1 MPPAKPIFDFDA
13 AIDQL
18 RETGSGREAT
28 MYGPIRDLFV
38 HVLGY
43 PPRHVDIDTAGEGGR
58 PDVTARAPSGLVDE
72 RGNEKLI
79 DWVVVEAKDER
90 GCFRNP
96 IARERIFEKKS
107 KYIGANTAWFAMIE
121 PEILVVRPV
130 SGGIRGSG
138 NDIEL
143 SLSGLSLQAFLH
155 HLDALRHER
164 AGVPEQLSRF
174 RAGDMALIATE
185 KLDWP
190 DPTSATPHKTNCV
203 RVARKRFFQSLR
215 EATQSLQAATRAALV
230 RLKPEID
237 AFQRQ
242 ARDFGERFGAGN
254 GNAFQFVAHTL
265 TLKSYPRGPEESRA
279 HDREA
284 IRLRRAFAKRPH
296 VARLALDGLLSFQS
310 RTGVV
315 DDKLLELFATETAN
329 LILARILLL
338 RFFED
343 HGFFGEI
350 RYVCNGG
357 VQAFQQMR
365 DYFRSSYT
373 RLLEQAYRDAS
384 LLYAAAFD
392 ATELDWVLGS
402 QYEPLSRAIE
412 WVMFQFSRY
421 DFATVRGDILSG
433 IYDRFLDRAKRKQLG
448 EFYTPPSV
456 ARYII
461 RRVGIDRNSR
471 IFDPACGSGTFLVE
485 AFRELVGRDLD
496 RGVAEFDDV
505 AAVLER
511 LAGNDLNTFSGV
523 LTHIQLLWQILSL
536 KRDIE
541 RHGFPDIRVTSKVN
555 SLVFP
560 DQFARLERF
569 GEIDVPEYAAVIGNP
584 PYVRAERSSQDLD
597 PNSERVYENGGV
609 SARRN
614 AYTLFIY
621 RALATWCRPAA
632 SGERPGRLGFIVPIS
647 LFDANETAD
656 LRALFRIGV
665 RWTLL
670 EILDLEAI
678 YRDVF
683 DADVLPVIIVAEN
696 RPATERDTVVFRLAD
711 KRCVEVEQADAVPTL
726 HLDDLPEQRI
736 LYSDIFTPDGR
747 IMTRLTPARL
757 AVLRKLWQHPP
768 LETAAKPYWVRKRG
782 SRIVE
787 AVDAP
792 PASTN
797 GHEWEARRMVAGG
810 IAFRGQLRAS
820 KQGGHDVLK
829 GENILA
835 GERVGDPVAKRV
847 DVLAAS
853 DAALWRYAALL
864 PDRGFAFA
872 QVAHCPNA
880 VRFDPRT
887 TVFTNTAT
895 LLFPAPEWREFPFDL
910 LLLSRL
916 YWFTYSLGARMGVLR
931 QFRSHIYPANLR
943 LLPCPPGL
951 LAIQTELEA
960 LREPLTA
967 ACRQRFQAQAAL
979 REALAALNLAT
990 LKQRVRAD
998 LNATVAFSES
1008 FETTDY
1014 EIAVDGPC
1022 WGPTDE
1028 GVLVRPSRQQLFDWV
1043 RLSRE
1048 DFAKGVVMALH
1059 PLEGEEITRSRLLN
1073 LQIPITTEEC
1083 HRWETTVAHFA
1094 EEMLIA
1100 EMERRLDDLD
1110 ALVGAALGLDME
1122 DITFVQRECR
1132 EDQFLSRIRPRFP
1145 GTDTRRQGFR
1155 SGLDSAARYD

>member
-1 MPPAKPIFDFDA
+1 
-13 AIDQL
+13 
-18 RETGSGREAT
+18 
-28 MYGPIRDLFV
+28 MYGPIRDLFI
-38 HVLGY
+38 HVLSY
-43 PPRHVDIDTAGEGGR
+43 PPRYVDIDTAGEGGR
-58 PDVTARAPSGLVDE
+58 PDVTARAPSGLLDE
-72 RGNEKLI
+72 RGGEKLI
-79 DWVVVEAKDER
+79 DWIVVEAKDER

-96 IARERIFEKKS
+96 TTRERIFEKKS
-107 KYIGANTAWFAMIE
+107 KYIGTNTAWFVMVE
-121 PEILVVRPV
+121 PEIWVARPI
-130 SGGIRGSG
+130 SGGIPDAG

-143 SLSGLSLQAFLH
+143 LLSGLSLQAFLSP
-155 HLDALRHER
+155 LDALRHDR

-174 RAGDMALIATE
+174 RAGDISLVATE

-190 DPTSATPHKTNCV
+190 NSVSANLHQTNRV
-203 RVARKRFFQSLR
+203 RVARKRFFQNLR
-215 EATQSLQAATRAALV
+215 EATQSLQAATQAALI
-230 RLKPEID
+230 RLQPEIET
-237 AFQRQ
+237 FQQQ
-242 ARDFGERFGAGN
+242 ARTFGERFGATHGN
-254 GNAFQFVAHTL
+254 VYHFAAQTL
-265 TLKSYPRGPEESRA
+265 TLKSHPQGPEDSRT
-279 HDREA
+279 HDREVA
-284 IRLRRAFAKRPH
+284 RLRREFAKRPH
-296 VARLALDGLLSFQS
+296 VARLALDGLPSFQS
-310 RTGVV
+310 RTGVA
-315 DDKLLELFATETAN
+315 DNKLLDLFATETAN

-365 DYFRSSYT
+365 DYFHSSYT

-402 QYEPLSRAIE
+402 EYEPLSRAIE

-421 DFATVRGDILSG
+421 DFTTVRGDILSG

-461 RRVGIDRNSR
+461 RRVGIDRKSR
-471 IFDPACGSGTFLVE
+471 ILDPACGSGTFLVE
-485 AFRELVGRDLD
+485 AFRELVGQDLD
-496 RGVAEFDDV
+496 RGIAEFKDV
-505 AAVLER
+505 TATLDR

-541 RHGFPDIRVTSKVN
+541 QHGFPDIRVTSKVN

-569 GEIDVPEYAAVIGNP
+569 GEIDAPEYTAVIGNP

-597 PNSERVYENGGV
+597 PRSEKVYENGGV

-632 SGERPGRLGFIVPIS
+632 EGERPGRLGFIVPIS

-656 LRALFRIGV
+656 LRRLFQVGA

-683 DADVLPVIIVAEN
+683 DADVLPVIIIAEN
-696 RPATERDTVVFRLAD
+696 RPATEDDTVIFRLAD
-711 KRCVEVEQADAVPTL
+711 KRCVEVEQADAAPIL

-736 LYSDIFTPDGR
+736 SYPDIFTPDGR

-757 AVLRKLWQHPP
+757 AVLRKLWRHPT
-768 LETAAKPYWVRKRG
+768 LETAAKPYWVRKQG

-787 AVDAP
+787 AVDTP
-792 PASTN
+792 PPPTN
-797 GHEWEARRMVAGG
+797 GQEWEARRMIAGG
-810 IAFRGQLRAS
+810 IAFRGQLRTS
-820 KQGGHDVLK
+820 KRGGYDVLK

-835 GERVGDPVAKRV
+835 GELVGDPVAKKV
-847 DVLAAS
+847 NVLAAS
-853 DAALWRYAALL
+853 DPALWRYADIL
-864 PDRGFAFA
+864 PNHGFAVA
-872 QVAHCPNA
+872 RVAHCPNA
-880 VRFDPRT
+880 VRFAPRT

-895 LLFPAPEWREFPFDL
+895 LLFPAEEWREFPFDL

-931 QFRSHIYPANLR
+931 LFRSDIYPTNLR
-943 LLPCPPGL
+943 LLPCPLRL
-951 LAIQTELEA
+951 LEIQTELEA
-960 LREPLTA
+960 LRAPLVA
-967 ACRQRFQAQAAL
+967 ACRQRFQAKAAL
-979 REALAALNLAT
+979 REALATLHLAT
-990 LKQRVRAD
+990 LKQRVRSD
-998 LNATVAFSES
+998 SNATVAFSES
-1008 FETTDY
+1008 FETADY
-1014 EIAVDGPC
+1014 EITVDNPGLEPA
-1022 WGPTDE
+1022 DE
-1028 GVLVRPSRQQLFDWV
+1028 GVMVRPSRQQLLDWV

-1048 DFAKGVVMALH
+1048 DFAKGVVMALQ
-1059 PLEGEEITRSRLLN
+1059 PLDGEDITRSRLLN
-1073 LQIPITTEEC
+1073 LPIPVTAEEC
-1083 HRWETTVAHFA
+1083 QQWETTIARFA
-1094 EEMLIA
+1094 EEALIA
-1100 EMERRLDDLD
+1100 DMEHQLDNLDALIGATLDLD
-1110 ALVGAALGLDME
+1110 AEQIA
-1122 DITFVQRECR
+1122 FVQRECR
-1132 EDQFLSRIRPRFP
+1132 EDSFLSRIRPRFP

-1155 SGLDSAARYD
+1155 TGLDSAARYD

>member
-1 MPPAKPIFDFDA
+1 
-13 AIDQL
+13 
-18 RETGSGREAT
+18 
-28 MYGPIRDLFV
+28 MYGPIRDLFI
-38 HVLGY
+38 HVLSY
-43 PPRHVDIDTAGEGGR
+43 PPRYVDIDTAGEGGR
-58 PDVTARAPSGLVDE
+58 PDVTARAPSGLLDE
-72 RGNEKLI
+72 RGGEKLI
-79 DWVVVEAKDER
+79 DWIVVEAKDER

-96 IARERIFEKKS
+96 TMRERIFEKKS
-107 KYIGANTAWFAMIE
+107 KYIGTNTAWFVMVE
-121 PEILVVRPV
+121 PDIWVARPV
-130 SGGIRGSG
+130 SSGVPDSG

-143 SLSGLSLQAFLH
+143 PLSGLSLQAFLH
-155 HLDALRHER
+155 HLDALRHDR

-174 RAGDMALIATE
+174 RAGDISLIATE

-190 DPTSATPHKTNCV
+190 DPVSATLHQANRV
-203 RVARKRFFQSLR
+203 RVARKRFFQNLR
-215 EATQSLQAATRAALV
+215 EATQSLQTATQAALV
-230 RLKPEID
+230 HLQPEIETI
-237 AFQRQ
+237 QQQ
-242 ARDFGERFGAGN
+242 ARAFGERFGTTH
-254 GNAFQFVAHTL
+254 GNAYHFNPHAL
-265 TLKSYPRGPEESRA
+265 ILKSHPQGPEDSRA

-284 IRLRRAFAKRPH
+284 TRLRRGFTKRPH
-296 VARLALDGLLSFQS
+296 VARLALDGLPSFQS
-310 RTGVV
+310 RTGVA
-315 DDKLLELFATETAN
+315 DDKLLNLFSTETAN

-365 DYFRSSYT
+365 DYFHSSYT

-392 ATELDWVLGS
+392 ATELDWILGS
-402 QYEPLSRAIE
+402 EYEPLSRAIE

-421 DFATVRGDILSG
+421 DFTTVRGDILSG

-471 IFDPACGSGTFLVE
+471 ILDPACGSGTFLVE
-485 AFRELVGRDLD
+485 AFRELVGQDLD

-505 AAVLER
+505 TAMLER

-541 RHGFPDIRVTSKVN
+541 QNGFPDIRVTSKVN

-569 GEIDVPEYAAVIGNP
+569 GEIDVPEYTAVIGNP

-597 PNSERVYENGGV
+597 LRSEKVYENGGV

-621 RALATWCRPAA
+621 RALATWCRPAVN
-632 SGERPGRLGFIVPIS
+632 GERPGRLGFIVPIS

-656 LRALFRIGV
+656 LRRLFRVGV

-683 DADVLPVIIVAEN
+683 DADVLPVIIIAEN
-696 RPATERDTVVFRLAD
+696 RPATEDDTVIFRLAD
-711 KRCVEVEQADAVPTL
+711 KSCVEVEQADAVPTL

-736 LYSDIFTPDGR
+736 SYPDIFTPDGR

-757 AVLRKLWQHPP
+757 AVLRKLWRHPT
-768 LETAAKPYWVRKRG
+768 LEMAAKPYWVRKQSG
-782 SRIVE
+782 RIVE
-787 AVDAP
+787 AVDTP
-792 PASTN
+792 PPPPTN
-797 GHEWEARRMVAGG
+797 GQEWEARRMVAGG
-810 IAFRGQLRAS
+810 IAFRGQLRTS
-820 KQGGHDVLK
+820 KRGGYDILK

-835 GERVGDPVAKRV
+835 GELVGDPVAKKV

-853 DAALWRYAALL
+853 DAALWRYADIL
-864 PDRGFAFA
+864 PSHGFALA
-872 QVAHCPNA
+872 GVAHCPNA
-880 VRFDPRT
+880 VFFDTRT

-895 LLFPAPEWREFPFDL
+895 LFFPAAEWREFPFDL

-943 LLPCPPGL
+943 LLPCPPRL
-951 LAIQTELEA
+951 LEIQTELEA
-960 LREPLTA
+960 LRAPLVA
-967 ACRQRFQAQAAL
+967 ACRQRFQAKAAL
-979 REALAALNLAT
+979 REALANLRLAT
-990 LKQRVRAD
+990 LKKRMQAD
-998 LNATVAFSES
+998 SSAMVAFSES
-1008 FETTDY
+1008 FETADY
-1014 EIAVDGPC
+1014 EIMVDNPSLESV
-1022 WGPTDE
+1022 DE
-1028 GVLVRPSRQQLFDWV
+1028 EVMVRPSRQQILDWV

-1048 DFAKGVVMALH
+1048 DFAKGVVMALQ
-1059 PLEGEEITRSRLLN
+1059 LLDGEDITRSRLLN
-1073 LQIPITTEEC
+1073 LPIPVTAEEC
-1083 HRWETTVAHFA
+1083 QQWETTLARFA
-1094 EEMLIA
+1094 EEALIA
-1100 EMERRLDDLD
+1100 EMEHQLGKLDM
-1110 ALVGAALGLDME
+1110 LVGAALDLDEQEIAFAQQECQE
-1122 DITFVQRECR
+1122 DF
-1132 EDQFLSRIRPRFP
+1132 FLSRIRPRFP

-1155 SGLDSAARYD
+1155 AGLDSAKRYD

>member
-1 MPPAKPIFDFDA
+1 
-13 AIDQL
+13 
-18 RETGSGREAT
+18 
-28 MYGPIRDLFV
+28 MYGPIRDLFI
-38 HVLGY
+38 HVLSY
-43 PPRHVDIDTAGEGGR
+43 PPRYVDIDTAVEGGR
-58 PDVTARAPSGLVDE
+58 PDVTARAPSGLLDE
-72 RGNEKLI
+72 RGGEKLI
-79 DWVVVEAKDER
+79 DWIVVEAKDER

-96 IARERIFEKKS
+96 TMRERIFEKKS
-107 KYIGANTAWFAMIE
+107 KYIGTNTAWFVMVE
-121 PEILVVRPV
+121 PEIWVARPV
-130 SGGIRGSG
+130 SGGVPDSG

-143 SLSGLSLQAFLH
+143 PLSGLSLQAFLH
-155 HLDALRHER
+155 HLEALRHDR

-174 RAGDMALIATE
+174 RAGDTSLIATE

-190 DPTSATPHKTNCV
+190 DPVSVTLHQANRA
-203 RVARKRFFQSLR
+203 RVARKRFFQNLR
-215 EATQSLQAATRAALV
+215 EATQSLQTATQSALV
-230 RLKPEID
+230 HLQPEIETI
-237 AFQRQ
+237 QQQ
-242 ARDFGERFGAGN
+242 ARAFGERFGTTH
-254 GNAFQFVAHTL
+254 GNAYHFNPHAL
-265 TLKSYPRGPEESRA
+265 ILKSHPQGPEDSRA

-284 IRLRRAFAKRPH
+284 ARLRREFAKRPH
-296 VARLALDGLLSFQS
+296 VARLALDGLPSFQN
-310 RTGVV
+310 RTGVA
-315 DDKLLELFATETAN
+315 DDKLLDLFATETAN

-365 DYFRSSYT
+365 DYFHSSYT

-402 QYEPLSRAIE
+402 EYEPLSRAIE

-421 DFATVRGDILSG
+421 DFTTVRGDILSG

-471 IFDPACGSGTFLVE
+471 ILDPACGSGTFLVE
-485 AFRELVGRDLD
+485 AFRELVGQDLD

-505 AAVLER
+505 TAMLER

-541 RHGFPDIRVTSKVN
+541 QHGFPDIRVTSKVN

-569 GEIDVPEYAAVIGNP
+569 GEIDVPEYTAVIGNP

-597 PNSERVYENGGV
+597 PRSEKVYEKGGV

-621 RALATWCRPAA
+621 RALATWCRPAVN
-632 SGERPGRLGFIVPIS
+632 GERPGRLGFIVPIS

-656 LRALFRIGV
+656 LRRLFRVGV

-683 DADVLPVIIVAEN
+683 DADVLPVIIIAEN
-696 RPATERDTVVFRLAD
+696 RPATEDDTVIFRLAD
-711 KRCVEVEQADAVPTL
+711 KSCVEVEQVDAVPTL

-736 LYSDIFTPDGR
+736 PYPDIFTPDGR

-757 AVLRKLWQHPP
+757 AVLSKLWRHPT
-768 LETAAKPYWVRKRG
+768 LEMAAKPYWVRKQG
-782 SRIVE
+782 SQIVE
-787 AVDAP
+787 AIDTP
-792 PASTN
+792 PPPSTN
-797 GHEWEARRMVAGG
+797 GQEWEARRMIRGG
-810 IAFRGQLRAS
+810 ISFRRQRRAGS
-820 KQGGHDVLK
+820 SGYDVFK

-835 GERVGDPVAKRV
+835 SEFVGDPAARQV

-853 DAALWRYAALL
+853 DPSLWRQARIL
-864 PDRGFAFA
+864 PERGFAVA
-872 QVAHCPNA
+872 QLAHCPNA
-880 VRFDPRT
+880 VCFNAQT
-887 TVFTNTAT
+887 MAFTDTAT
-895 LLFPAPEWREFPFDL
+895 LFFPAAEWREFPFDL

-943 LLPCPPGL
+943 LLPCPSRL
-951 LAIQTELEA
+951 LEIQTELEA
-960 LREPLTA
+960 LRAPLVA
-967 ACRQRFQAQAAL
+967 ACRQRFQAKAAL
-979 REALAALNLAT
+979 REALVTLRLAT
-990 LKQRVRAD
+990 LKKRMQAD
-998 LNATVAFSES
+998 HNATVAFSES
-1008 FETTDY
+1008 FETADY
-1014 EIAVDGPC
+1014 EITVDNPGLESV
-1022 WGPTDE
+1022 DE
-1028 GVLVRPSRQQLFDWV
+1028 VVTVRPSRQQLLDWV

-1048 DFAKGVVMALH
+1048 DFAKGVVMALQ
-1059 PLEGEEITRSRLLN
+1059 PLDGEDINKSRLLN
-1073 LQIPITTEEC
+1073 LSIPVTTEEC
-1083 HRWETTVAHFA
+1083 QQWETTVARFA
-1094 EEMLIA
+1094 EEALIT
-1100 EMERRLDDLD
+1100 EMEHQLDRLDV
-1110 ALVGAALGLDME
+1110 LVGAALDLDAQE
-1122 DITFVQRECR
+1122 IAFVQRECR
-1132 EDQFLSRIRPRFP
+1132 EDSFLSRIRPRFP

-1155 SGLDSAARYD
+1155 TGLDSATRYD

>member
-1 MPPAKPIFDFDA
+1 
-13 AIDQL
+13 
-18 RETGSGREAT
+18 
-28 MYGPIRDLFV
+28 MYGPIRDLFI

-58 PDVTARAPSGLVDE
+58 PDVTARAPSGLLDE
-72 RGNEKLI
+72 RGGEKLI
-79 DWVVVEAKDER
+79 DWIVVEAKDER

-96 IARERIFEKKS
+96 TIRERIFEKKS
-107 KYIGANTAWFAMIE
+107 KYIGTNTAWFVMVE
-121 PEILVVRPV
+121 PEIWVVRPV
-130 SGGIRGSG
+130 SGGIPDAG

-143 SLSGLSLQAFLH
+143 LLSGLSLQAFLS
-155 HLDALRHER
+155 HLDALRHDR

-174 RAGDMALIATE
+174 RAGDISLVAAE

-190 DPTSATPHKTNCV
+190 NSVSANLHQTNRV
-203 RVARKRFFQSLR
+203 RVARKRFFQNLR
-215 EATQSLQAATRAALV
+215 EATQSLQAATQAALV
-230 RLKPEID
+230 RLQPEIE
-237 AFQRQ
+237 AFQQQ
-242 ARDFGERFGAGN
+242 AHVFGERFGATH
-254 GNAFQFVAHTL
+254 GNAYHFTPHTL
-265 TLKSYPRGPEESRA
+265 TLKSHPQGPEDSRA

-284 IRLRRAFAKRPH
+284 ARLRREFAKRPH
-296 VARLALDGLLSFQS
+296 VARLALDGLPSFQN
-310 RTGVV
+310 RTGVA
-315 DDKLLELFATETAN
+315 DDKLLDLFATETAN

-357 VQAFQQMR
+357 VHAFQQMR

-402 QYEPLSRAIE
+402 EYELLSRAIE

-421 DFATVRGDILSG
+421 DFTTVRGDILSG

-471 IFDPACGSGTFLVE
+471 ILDPACGSGTFLVE
-485 AFRELVGRDLD
+485 AFRELVGQDLD

-505 AAVLER
+505 TAMLER

-541 RHGFPDIRVTSKVN
+541 QHGFPDIRVTSKVN

-569 GEIDVPEYAAVIGNP
+569 GEIDVPEYTAVIGNP

-597 PNSERVYENGGV
+597 PRSEKVYENGGV

-614 AYTLFIY
+614 AYALFIY

-632 SGERPGRLGFIVPIS
+632 NGERPGRLGFIVPIS
-647 LFDANETAD
+647 LFDASETAD
-656 LRALFRIGV
+656 LRRLFQVGA

-683 DADVLPVIIVAEN
+683 DADVLPVIIIAEN
-696 RPATERDTVVFRLAD
+696 RPATEEDTVIFRLAD
-711 KRCVEVEQADAVPTL
+711 KRCVEVEQADAAPIL
-726 HLDDLPEQRI
+726 HLDELPEQRI
-736 LYSDIFTPDGR
+736 AYPDIFTPDGR

-757 AVLRKLWQHPP
+757 AVLRKLWRHPT
-768 LETAAKPYWVRKRG
+768 LEMAAKPYWVRKQG

-787 AVDAP
+787 AIDTP
-792 PASTN
+792 PPPPTN
-797 GHEWEARRMVAGG
+797 GQEWEARRMLTRG
-810 IAFRGQLRAS
+810 IVFRGQLRTS
-820 KQGGHDVLK
+820 KRGGYDVLK

-835 GERVGDPVAKRV
+835 GERVGDPVAKKV

-853 DAALWRYAALL
+853 DAALWRYTALL
-864 PDRGFAFA
+864 PDHGFALA

-887 TVFTNTAT
+887 TAFTDTAA
-895 LLFPAPEWREFPFDL
+895 LFFPVAKWREFPFDL

-943 LLPCPPGL
+943 LLPCPLGL
-951 LAIQTELEA
+951 LSIQTELEA
-960 LREPLTA
+960 LRAPLVA
-967 ACRQRFQAQAAL
+967 ACRQRFQTKVAL
-979 REALAALNLAT
+979 REALATLNLAT
-990 LKQRVRAD
+990 LKKRIQTD
-998 LNATVAFSES
+998 FNAAIAFSES
-1008 FETTDY
+1008 FETADY
-1014 EIAVDGPC
+1014 EITVDNPSLESA
-1022 WGPTDE
+1022 DE
-1028 GVLVRPSRQQLFDWV
+1028 GVMVRPSQQQMLDWV
-1043 RLSRE
+1043 CLSRE
-1048 DFAKGVVMALH
+1048 DFAKGVVMALQ
-1059 PLEGEEITRSRLLN
+1059 PLDGEDFTRSRLLN
-1073 LQIPITTEEC
+1073 LPIPVTAEE
-1083 HRWETTVAHFA
+1083 RQQWETTIARFA
-1094 EEMLIA
+1094 EEALIA
-1100 EMERRLDDLD
+1100 DMEHQLDKLD
-1110 ALVGAALGLDME
+1110 ALIGAALDLNE
-1122 DITFVQRECR
+1122 QEIAFVQRECR
-1132 EDQFLSRIRPRFP
+1132 EDSFLSRIRPRFP

-1155 SGLDSAARYD
+1155 TGLDSAARYE